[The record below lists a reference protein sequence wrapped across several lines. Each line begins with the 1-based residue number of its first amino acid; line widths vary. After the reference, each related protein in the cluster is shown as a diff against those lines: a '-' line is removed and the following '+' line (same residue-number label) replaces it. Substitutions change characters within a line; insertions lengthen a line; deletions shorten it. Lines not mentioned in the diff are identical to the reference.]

1 MKSNAARDKRYEL
14 ELRKKPCEL
23 EAKKHGDFIPVMVR
37 VFKDSISRMQS
48 FSPHSKIMTSPH
60 SKIMTENLAWSI
72 KPRTRSSSHKVRCL
86 TVNRRARLLNKI

>member
-48 FSPHSKIMTSPH
+48 FRVVYD
-60 SKIMTENLAWSI
+60 LI
-72 KPRTRSSSHKVRCL
+72 KPGFINLSLV
-86 TVNRRARLLNKI
+86 